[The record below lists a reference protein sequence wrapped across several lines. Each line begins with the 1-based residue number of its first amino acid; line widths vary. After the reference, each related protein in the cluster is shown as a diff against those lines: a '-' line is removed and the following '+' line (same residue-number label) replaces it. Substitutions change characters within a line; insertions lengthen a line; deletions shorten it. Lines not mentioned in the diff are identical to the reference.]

1 MSFWLVSLTIL
12 KNNKSICIGTG
23 LFGDGSQ
30 GVMEFF
36 SIKKKICTHIK
47 LWEIVANAVGKCSTH
62 MSVERNTV
70 QND

>member
-1 MSFWLVSLTIL
+1 MSLTFL

-36 SIKKKICTHIK
+36 SIKKRYVLT

-62 MSVERNTV
+62 KCRAKYSSK
-70 QND
+70 

>member
-1 MSFWLVSLTIL
+1 MSFWLVSLTFL

-36 SIKKKICTHIK
+36 SIKKNIYSHFIVGNCSKCCSKVLNTHECRAK
-47 LWEIVANAVGKCSTH
+47 YSSK
-62 MSVERNTV
+62 
-70 QND
+70 